1 LPFDP
6 YLSVVATARNDDHG
20 GNLLCRL
27 QTFVNALMAQARIH
41 ALPVELVLV
50 EWNPPAGRPPLAEAV
65 RWQAGTGPC
74 RVRILTV
81 PPEIHARYR
90 HAEALPLYQ
99 MIGKNVGIRRA
110 EGEFILAT
118 NIDVLFSI
126 ELWEFLA
133 ARRLAAGRMYR
144 LDRYDVAA
152 DVPTD
157 ASPADQLAWCRS
169 HLLRVNARD
178 GTFPVTAEGL
188 PIRPQ
193 PAAAPAARAGEYA
206 LAGAR
211 LLRDWVRGK
220 RAIPP
225 LPDLLHPRREP
236 EVRAAAV
243 HTNACGDFTLVH
255 RRHWHDLRGYPEF
268 DMYSMNIDSVFCY
281 MAHCGGAVEE
291 VLADPMRIY
300 HIEHGSG
307 WTPENH
313 NLLFERLAAKGIP
326 WLEFD
331 EVLGWAA
338 QMERLQTTMV
348 FNHED
353 WGLAT
358 CDLREWKA
366 ASSVSEG
373 PIPSGSA

>member
-1 LPFDP
+1 
-6 YLSVVATARNDDHG
+6 
-20 GNLLCRL
+20 
-27 QTFVNALMAQARIH
+27 
-41 ALPVELVLV
+41 
-50 EWNPPAGRPPLAEAV
+50 
-65 RWQAGTGPC
+65 
-74 RVRILTV
+74 
-81 PPEIHARYR
+81 
-90 HAEALPLYQ
+90 
-99 MIGKNVGIRRA
+99 
-110 EGEFILAT
+110 
-118 NIDVLFSI
+118 
-126 ELWEFLA
+126 
-133 ARRLAAGRMYR
+133 
-144 LDRYDVAA
+144 
-152 DVPTD
+152 
-157 ASPADQLAWCRS
+157 
-169 HLLRVNARD
+169 
-178 GTFPVTAEGL
+178 
-188 PIRPQ
+188 
-193 PAAAPAARAGEYA
+193 
-206 LAGAR
+206 
-211 LLRDWVRGK
+211 
-220 RAIPP
+220 
-225 LPDLLHPRREP
+225 
-236 EVRAAAV
+236 
-243 HTNACGDFTLVH
+243 
-255 RRHWHDLRGYPEF
+255 
-268 DMYSMNIDSVFCY
+268 MNIDSVFCY